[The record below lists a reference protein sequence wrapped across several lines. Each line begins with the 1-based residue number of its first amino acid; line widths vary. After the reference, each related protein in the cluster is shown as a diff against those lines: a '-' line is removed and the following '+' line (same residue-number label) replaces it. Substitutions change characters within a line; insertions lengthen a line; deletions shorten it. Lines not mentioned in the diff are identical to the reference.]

1 MPPDIPVDIATW
13 LRELGFESEDS
24 ARTARETLEA
34 AGLTRP
40 GKSGMATTKL
50 PRAKRAIADA
60 LILYCGDA
68 ECEALMPADGR
79 QSVVVAAQACEVCGG
94 SNNRRAI
101 GEMAS
106 TCMEFA
112 VTKLLVVGGTPRS
125 EEALRRDLAP
135 HAIEL
140 RVVSG
145 TDNEPNL
152 RDALDHC
159 RWADLVAV
167 WAPTPLPHKVST
179 LYTGPQCDARR
190 VLVHSRG
197 LEAFAH
203 AVTDHLRATPGA
215 RVVRR

>member
-1 MPPDIPVDIATW
+1 MAPDPPVDTATW
-13 LRELGFESEDS
+13 LRELGFASED
-24 ARTARETLEA
+24 AAQTARATLEA

-40 GKSGMATTKL
+40 GKTGMATSKL
-50 PRAKRAIADA
+50 LRAKRAIADA
-60 LILYCGDA
+60 LARYCGDA
-68 ECEALMPADGR
+68 ECMALLPAGGR
-79 QSVVVAAQACEVCGG
+79 RPVVVPAQSCQVCGG

-106 TCMEFA
+106 ACQEFGI
-112 VTKLLVVGGTPRS
+112 TRLLVVGGTPRT

-135 HAIEL
+135 HPIEL
-140 RVVSG
+140 RVASG
-145 TDNEPNL
+145 TDNEPSL

-179 LYTGPQCDARR
+179 LYTGPQCNARR

-203 AVTDHLRATPGA
+203 AVTDHLRAAPGA
-215 RVVRR
+215 RVIRR

>member
-1 MPPDIPVDIATW
+1 MPPDPPVDIATW
-13 LRELGFESEDS
+13 LRELGFASED
-24 ARTARETLEA
+24 AAQTARVTLEA

-40 GKSGMATTKL
+40 GKSGMAASKL
-50 PRAKRAIADA
+50 PRAKRTIADA

-68 ECEALMPADGR
+68 ECMALLPANGR
-79 QSVVVAAQACEVCGG
+79 RPVVGVTQACEVCGG

-106 TCMEFA
+106 ACEEFG
-112 VTKLLVVGGTPRS
+112 VTRLLVVGGTPRT
-125 EEALRRDLAP
+125 EEALRRDLTQHP
-135 HAIEL
+135 IEL

-152 RDALDHC
+152 RDALDQC
-159 RWADLVAV
+159 RWADLVVV

-179 LYTGPQCDARR
+179 LYTGPQCNARR

-203 AVTDHLRATPGA
+203 AVTDHLRAAPGA
-215 RVVRR
+215 RVTRR

>member
-1 MPPDIPVDIATW
+1 MAPDPTINIAIW
-13 LRELGFESEDS
+13 LRELGFASEHA
-24 ARTARETLEA
+24 ARTARARLEA

-40 GKSGMATTKL
+40 GKSGMAASKL
-50 PRAKRAIADA
+50 PRAKRAIADG
-60 LILYCGDA
+60 LVVHCGDPA
-68 ECEALMPADGR
+68 CVALLSADGR
-79 QSVVVAAQACEVCGG
+79 HPVVVAPHACEVCGG

-101 GEMAS
+101 GEMANA
-106 TCMEFA
+106 CEEFGM
-112 VTKLLVVGGTPRS
+112 TKLLVVGGTPRN
-125 EEALRRDLAP
+125 EEALRRDLARHP
-135 HAIEL
+135 IEL
-140 RVVSG
+140 RVVPG

-159 RWADLVAV
+159 RWADLVVV

-203 AVTDHLRATPGA
+203 AVTDHLRAAPGA